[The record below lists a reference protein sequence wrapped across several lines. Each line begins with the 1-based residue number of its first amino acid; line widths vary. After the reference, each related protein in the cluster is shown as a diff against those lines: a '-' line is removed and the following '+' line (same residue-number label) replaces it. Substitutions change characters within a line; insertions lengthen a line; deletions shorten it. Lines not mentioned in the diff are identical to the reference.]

1 VLCLMYDTTN
11 PQSFAYVANFHRRL
25 TGREH
30 QRLYPQHAKIPCLF
44 LENKADLVP
53 VQQVRCGAVAGRH
66 YMIVAPRA
74 TSYTSCSTV
83 AARMCQDYEE
93 EPEEYV
99 RRNGLNKIT
108 RYSILN
114 QPISYIVSRLY
125 DLARDPYVVS
135 THTLSFTLSLSL
147 SFSLFLS
154 SHLSCEL
161 VHNTVREQSQVQRLL
176 HSNGYW

>member
-1 VLCLMYDTTN
+1 
-11 PQSFAYVANFHRRL
+11 
-25 TGREH
+25 
-30 QRLYPQHAKIPCLF
+30 
-44 LENKADLVP
+44 
-53 VQQVRCGAVAGRH
+53 
-66 YMIVAPRA
+66 
-74 TSYTSCSTV
+74 
-83 AARMCQDYEE
+83 MCQDYEE

>member
-1 VLCLMYDTTN
+1 MYDTTN

-125 DLARDPYVVS
+125 DLARDPYVVP
-135 THTLSFTLSLSL
+135 TILSFTLFLSLSLSL
-147 SFSLFLS
+147 SFF
-154 SHLSCEL
+154 HHISCEL
-161 VHNTVREQSQVQRLL
+161 VYNTVREQSQVQQLL
-176 HSNGYW
+176 PSNGY